1 MRNML
6 ESLNA
11 VKTVLRTTSVEV
23 VSNQL
28 MTRNGFHRNFC
39 MSLHQGKM
47 KKYVLE
53 RFFIKCGK

>member
-6 ESLNA
+6 ESLNAYA

-47 KKYVLE
+47 KNMY
-53 RFFIKCGK
+53 